1 MVAIARDVLKTY
13 VNKYKIP
20 KTTFAKKAGI
30 SYQFLWLVLKGRK
43 NIGANTALAIEKATN
58 GEIKKE
64 WLVFPQEYRKEIEEY
79 LKKGA

>member
-1 MVAIARDVLKTY
+1 MIINARDVIESYISKHR
-13 VNKYKIP
+13 IP
-20 KTTFAKKAGI
+20 KVEFARKAKI
-30 SYQFLWLVLKGRK
+30 TYQFLWLILKKHK